1 MRGEGRKRRRAM
13 RGEGRKRRRA
23 MRGEGRKREE
33 ESHEGRGEEEGGG
46 EP

>member
-1 MRGEGRKRRRAM
+1 
-13 RGEGRKRRRA
+13 

-33 ESHEGRGEEEGGG
+33 ESHEGRGEEEEESHEGRGEEEGGG